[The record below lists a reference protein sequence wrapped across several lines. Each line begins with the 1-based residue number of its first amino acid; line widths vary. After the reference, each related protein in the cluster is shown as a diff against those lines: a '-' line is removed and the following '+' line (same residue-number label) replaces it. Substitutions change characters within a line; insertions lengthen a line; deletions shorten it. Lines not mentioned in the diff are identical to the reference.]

1 MTRRD
6 DEAQLDALQNT
17 LHPSDR
23 VWFSRVRLAM
33 QALGWTRDRAAV
45 VAQLLALAQDL
56 QSAEAAGE
64 SAEAYFGQDPQG
76 MTKAILR
83 ELPLR
88 PWRFWL
94 RGGAVV
100 TGLGWLMML
109 LGAAGRQSVLAL
121 HLGAAGG
128 MIAITVAVVALLARW
143 AAAVAF
149 TPGHGWWETG
159 ASLAALGGGW
169 LAVVVAL
176 IVWQPGPAVAVPAPW
191 NLVLIAGSCAV
202 ALGWLGWVAV
212 RHHMLGVLAPE
223 MLLLV
228 MFAINALVRQFNQ
241 NRGAAMTSG
250 QAGWLVAVL
259 WTLLIAYL
267 GASAWVGRRSH
278 RVARHGS
285 R

>member
-1 MTRRD
+1 MTKRSSMRCK
-6 DEAQLDALQNT
+6 T
-17 LHPSDR
+17 HC
-23 VWFSRVRLAM
+23 
-33 QALGWTRDRAAV
+33 TRDRAAV
-45 VAQLLALAQDL
+45 MAQLLALAQDL

-64 SAEAYFGQDPQG
+64 SAQAYFGQDPQG

-109 LGAAGRQSVLAL
+109 LAAAGRQPVLAL

-128 MIAITVAVVALLARW
+128 MVAITVAVVALLARW
-143 AAAVAF
+143 AASVAF
-149 TPGHGWWETG
+149 TQGHGWFGTG
-159 ASLAALGGGW
+159 AALAALGGGW
-169 LAVVVAL
+169 LGVAVAL
-176 IVWQPGPAVAVPAPW
+176 MVWQPGPAVAVLVPW
-191 NLVLIAGSCAV
+191 DLVLIAVSCAV

-212 RHHMLGVLAPE
+212 HHHMLGVLAPE

-241 NRGAAMTSG
+241 DRGTALTAG
-250 QAGWLVAVL
+250 QTLWLVGV
-259 WTLLIAYL
+259 WGTLLIAYL
-267 GASAWVGRRSH
+267 AASAWVGRRSH
-278 RVARHGS
+278 QAARHG
-285 R
+285 RR